1 MLTLTIGIV
10 IGAVGVLAWNY
21 FSPNKVA
28 KFTAKYK
35 SQIEEELAK
44 LKGKVG

>member
-1 MLTLTIGIV
+1 MLTFIAGV
-10 IGAVGVLAWNY
+10 AVGAIGVLAWNY

-35 SQIEEELAK
+35 AEIEQELAK
-44 LKGKVG
+44 LRGKGG